1 MLQAVEVEIDVDGS
15 VRLLEP
21 LHLSKRSRGYMMVLQ
36 EAPTPSEEPAG
47 NIAALQALMQ
57 SPEFVNRPIGS
68 AAEIDAYIQ
77 EMRDSWD

>member
-1 MLQAVEVEIDVDGS
+1 MLQTVEVEIDVDGS
-15 VRLLEP
+15 VKWLEP
-21 LHLSKRSRGYMMVLQ
+21 LHLSKRSRGYVTVLQ
-36 EAPTPSEEPAG
+36 EASTPPEEPAG
-47 NIAALQALMQ
+47 NIAALQAFMQ